1 MAMLDIQTD
10 LPDLDV
16 GSLPGPDDISRQE
29 LANGIVVLA
38 RESFT
43 SPSVVISGFVR
54 AGSNQVAPEQAGL
67 CDMTAYALSRGT
79 ANRSFGEIHESL
91 ESIGASLG
99 FGTGNHSTGFR
110 AKGLAEDLDLLL
122 DVLSDVLRNPT
133 FPAEQVDRL
142 RGERLTALAIRDQNT
157 GAVAQRAFNAL
168 IYPHH
173 PYGVPSDGYRETV
186 ANLSPKD
193 LRDFHR
199 SCYGPRGTVISIVG
213 GTERRRAVARVQE
226 SLSDWENAG
235 QLEAADLPPVDAP
248 SSLLR
253 EDVPL
258 EGKSQCDIVIGA
270 PGPSRTDPDYLAA
283 SLGNNILGRFGL
295 QGRIG
300 DVVREKEGLAYSA
313 GSTVAGGPGPGP
325 WHVDA
330 GVNPQNIERAIDLIR
345 SEIERFVTKRVAREE
360 LEDNQAHFIGRLPLQ
375 LESNEGVSGALLQ
388 MERYQLGLD
397 YLRRYPGLVAA
408 VTRTQILETASR
420 FLDSD
425 RLGIGVAGP
434 VGDE

>member
-1 MAMLDIQTD
+1 MLESQTG

-16 GSLPGPDDISRQE
+16 NSLPGPDDISRQE
-29 LANGIVVLA
+29 LPNGIVVLA

-54 AGSNQVAPEQAGL
+54 AGSDQVATEKAGL

-79 ANRSFGEIHESL
+79 VNRSFGEIHESL
-91 ESIGASLG
+91 ESIGAGLG

-122 DVLSDVLRNPT
+122 DVLSDVLRRPT

-157 GAVAQRAFNAL
+157 SAVAQQTFDAL

-186 ANLSPKD
+186 ADLSPQD

-199 SCYGPRGTVISIVG
+199 NCYGPRGMVITVVG
-213 GTERRRAVARVQE
+213 GIERRRAVARVQE
-226 SLSDWENAG
+226 FFGEWENPG
-235 QLEAADLPPVDAP
+235 QMEAADLPPVDAP
-248 SSLLR
+248 PGLLR
-253 EDVPL
+253 ENVPL
-258 EGKSQCDIVIGA
+258 EGKSQCDIVLGA
-270 PGPSRTDPDYLAA
+270 PGPSRTDPGYLAA

-300 DVVREKEGLAYSA
+300 DVVREKEGLAYHTN
-313 GSTVAGGPGPGP
+313 STVAGGPGPGP

-330 GVNPQNIERAIDLIR
+330 GVNPEKIERAIDLIR
-345 SEIERFVTKRVAREE
+345 SEIGRFVTKRVTRGE

-388 MERYQLGLD
+388 IERYQLGLD
-397 YLRRYPGLVAA
+397 YLRRYPDLVAA
-408 VTRTQILETASR
+408 VTRTQILETAAR
-420 FLDSD
+420 FLDPD

-434 VGDE
+434 VGHE